1 MIIGEFPS
9 AICQTFLGELWESCV
24 LLGGRIFVHVMK
36 IECNLKN
43 KKKVGEGCVGVGWG
57 EWG

>member
-43 KKKVGEGCVGVGWG
+43 KIKSGGRVCGGRVG
-57 EWG
+57 